1 SYEQSSGIEQV
12 NVAIAQMDQV
22 AQQNATLVEQAAAAT
37 RSLEEQADA
46 LSASMAVFKLQG
58 DELAVV
64 A

>member
-1 SYEQSSGIEQV
+1 
-12 NVAIAQMDQV
+12 AIAQMDQV